1 MDFYSTALIYF
12 SPTRSTRR
20 VLREIAV
27 GLGTTEV
34 KELDLTLPDRDY
46 SGVSL
51 GSNRV
56 TVIGSPVYGGR
67 VPDLAAKRLKS
78 LKAESA
84 PAVLVAVYGNR
95 AYEDALIELRDLAR
109 EAGFA
114 PIAAGAFIAE
124 HSFSSESAPIARGRP
139 DGSDTAKARD
149 FGIRVREKLEGLSFP
164 KSTDCPQIP
173 GNIPYKEKK
182 PSAPVAPYTDME
194 KCNLCGVCAEVCP
207 AAAVSVTD
215 TVSTDGEKC
224 ILCSACINMC
234 PEGARYFGEDAPVW
248 KVVEM
253 LRTKCRDRKEP
264 EFFI

>member
-1 MDFYSTALIYF
+1 MDFDSTALIYF
-12 SPTRSTRR
+12 SPTHTTRR
-20 VLREIAV
+20 VLREIAA

-34 KELDLTLPDRDY
+34 KELDLTLPLRDY

-67 VPDLAAKRLKS
+67 VPDLAAERLKS
-78 LKAESA
+78 LKAGAA

-109 EAGFA
+109 EAGFV
-114 PIAAGAFIAE
+114 PVAAAAFVAE

-139 DGSDTAKARD
+139 DDADAAKARD
-149 FGIRVREKLEGLSFP
+149 FGMRVGKKLEGLSSP
-164 KSTDCPQIP
+164 DSAGCPQIP

-182 PSAPVAPYTDME
+182 PSSSVAPETDME
-194 KCNLCGVCAEVCP
+194 KCNLCGICAEVCP
-207 AAAVSVTD
+207 SGALRVEDAVLTD
-215 TVSTDGEKC
+215 ADKC
-224 ILCSACINMC
+224 ILCSACIKMC
-234 PEGARYFGEDAPVW
+234 PEGARYFAEDAPVW
-248 KVVEM
+248 KIVKM

-264 EFFI
+264 ELFV